1 MKKTLKER
9 ILKTKIAADMVRR
22 DQINDRLKFAAENSR
37 KNVFAALS
45 TSQEGLADEQVEQ
58 LRELH
63 GDNLSLIHI

>member
-37 KNVFAALS
+37 KNVFAAPVSYTHLNPVQNIFS
-45 TSQEGLADEQVEQ
+45 ADKDS
-58 LRELH
+58 H
-63 GDNLSLIHI
+63 KK